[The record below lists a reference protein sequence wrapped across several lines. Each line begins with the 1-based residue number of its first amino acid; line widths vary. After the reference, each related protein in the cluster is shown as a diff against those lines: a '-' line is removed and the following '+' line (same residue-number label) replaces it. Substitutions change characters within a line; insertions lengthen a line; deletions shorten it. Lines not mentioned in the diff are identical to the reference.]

1 MTRGSFFDEDVPFG
15 IIFPSIGLGRPGP
28 TATTTPAFSCER
40 RREREREREREKKVN
55 HSHTVPYGTSRKR
68 EREREM
74 KTNADASTR
83 NTLHS
88 LPSRPSS
95 SFPLS
100 LVKTSTPRTT
110 TTTTTIG
117 RFWKRKKK
125 KKKKKK
131 NRALYSRRFLAANP
145 TARFRRRDGRVP
157 PTLCPSK
164 GRAFCELG
172 S

>member
-28 TATTTPAFSCER
+28 TATTTPALSCDIER
-40 RREREREREREKKVN
+40 RREREREREKKVN

-110 TTTTTIG
+110 IG
-117 RFWKRKKK
+117 RLELEE

-131 NRALYSRRFLAANP
+131 NRALYSRRFLAAKSHRSFSSP
-145 TARFRRRDGRVP
+145 RRRVP

-164 GRAFCELG
+164 GRAFSPRLG

>member
-1 MTRGSFFDEDVPFG
+1 MTRASFLDEDVPFG

-28 TATTTPAFSCER
+28 TATTTPALSCDER
-40 RREREREREREKKVN
+40 RR
-55 HSHTVPYGTSRKR
+55 R

-83 NTLHS
+83 NTIH
-88 LPSRPSS
+88 S
-95 SFPLS
+95 SFETVFIFPS
-100 LVKTSTPRTT
+100 LAREDINSTDDDDDDD
-110 TTTTTIG
+110 
-117 RFWKRKKK
+117 WKILEEKK

-131 NRALYSRRFLAANP
+131 NRALYSRRFLAAKSHRSFSSP
-145 TARFRRRDGRVP
+145 RRRVP

-164 GRAFCELG
+164 GRAFSPRLG

>member
-28 TATTTPAFSCER
+28 TATTTPALSCDIER
-40 RREREREREREKKVN
+40 RREREREKGESLA
-55 HSHTVPYGTSRKR
+55 HGTLWNFSKER

-110 TTTTTIG
+110 IG
-117 RFWKRKKK
+117 RLELEEK

-131 NRALYSRRFLAANP
+131 NRALYSRRFLAAKSHRSFSSP
-145 TARFRRRDGRVP
+145 RRRVP

-164 GRAFCELG
+164 GRAFSPRLG